1 MPVTE
6 IKSNLKNKRLVL
18 GTKLTVKQ
26 LKRGNVAKVF
36 ISSNCPA
43 PVMRD
48 VSHYSQLGS
57 TALEQLDIPNSE
69 LGTICKK
76 PFSVSVVGL
85 LKQ

>member
-1 MPVTE
+1 MPITE
-6 IKSNLKNKRLVL
+6 IKNNLKNKRLVL

-36 ISSNCPA
+36 LSSNCPE
-43 PVMRD
+43 PVRKD
-48 VSHYSQLGS
+48 IAHYSQLGS
-57 TALEQLDIPNSE
+57 IALEQLDIPNSD